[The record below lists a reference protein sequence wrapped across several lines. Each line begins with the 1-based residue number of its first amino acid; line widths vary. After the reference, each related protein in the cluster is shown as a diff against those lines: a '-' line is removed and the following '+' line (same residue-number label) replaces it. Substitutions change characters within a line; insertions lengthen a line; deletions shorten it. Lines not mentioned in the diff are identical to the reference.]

1 MMMVASIARPC
12 RQAGKQEAHRHE
24 MKEGQEQ
31 PYRNTQYWLAL
42 LSNTPVFG
50 DHASLIVCCFVFV
63 TTGSNSV
70 VFGTELSHWSRC
82 WAE

>member
-50 DHASLIVCCFVFV
+50 DHASLIVCCFCDLAIPSSLARSYH
-63 TTGSNSV
+63 TGVDAGQND
-70 VFGTELSHWSRC
+70 
-82 WAE
+82 